1 MLFCSCLKWIDRL
14 EQTIGF
20 ELSSPSLPFPS
31 LPRLPFPT
39 LPSFPFPSLP
49 SPSLSFPF
57 LPLPSLQILYKVSTV
72 SYKGVVQL
80 NLLFCFNAVCSS
92 VHPNSIQNYGTIHPS
107 SIQTVTMVEI
117 PSATRI
123 MHPHEE
129 TTDRRSVTASFT
141 VVASCTLHRG
151 NICQQH
157 RASSVH

>member
-1 MLFCSCLKWIDRL
+1 MSKQLGLNLVAHPFPSLPFPAFPSQPFL
-14 EQTIGF
+14 P
-20 ELSSPSLPFPS
+20 SPSLPF
-31 LPRLPFPT
+31 LL
-39 LPSFPFPSLP
+39 LPSPFPS
-49 SPSLSFPF
+49 
-57 LPLPSLQILYKVSTV
+57 LPLPSLQILCKVSTV